1 MTVKELIDILEEMP
15 KDKQIAV
22 RKNSQM
28 YGASS
33 SNDAA
38 VYDDSGKY
46 VWIVD
51 KNDVALLKYRKLCR
65 ELEESI
71 R

>member
-1 MTVKELIDILEEMP
+1 ML
-15 KDKQIAV
+15 
-22 RKNSQM
+22 KNSQM